1 MLKGERICSDWH
13 TPLLKNIYL
22 HELVFRNIQY
32 FINFENKLKY
42 MCVWKFEKIK
52 AWKTKSHVL
61 LQALSDSSNYHEF
74 YRLLARLKT
83 NYQLGELVKVTN
95 YPELI
100 KRIAEF
106 TITDQTDCRVYC
118 DQSEGK
124 NF

>member
-1 MLKGERICSDWH
+1 M
-13 TPLLKNIYL
+13 LKNIYL

-106 TITDQTDCRVYC
+106 TVTSLRVRIFKWIKKEWMHIFAMVDYT
-118 DQSEGK
+118 SVLL
-124 NF
+124 